1 MQKNGTELAC
11 FTKVEDD
18 GAELQTIVM
27 QRGEHQEIKLLTD
40 EARERLAYGEW
51 KGWVDWVE
59 K

>member
-1 MQKNGTELAC
+1 MQKNGAELAC

-27 QRGEHQEIKLLTD
+27 QRGERREIKLLTD

-51 KGWVDWVE
+51 KGWVAWAE
-59 K
+59 E